1 MARSQPG
8 TTTPPTDRGCWL
20 GVFIRRRERDLTQN
34 IRVNMQ
40 FLMSIA
46 RLGFKPISSVPVLA
60 RKMRRAEDGCPS
72 ARSYTVWA
80 ERLATK
86 EEILKIIEELNAGP
100 KHSDWL
106 MLSGLD
112 DV

>member
-46 RLGFKPISSVPVLA
+46 GLGFKPISSVPVLA
-60 RKMRRAEDGCPS
+60 RKTRRAEDGCPS
-72 ARSYTVWA
+72 ARSYTVVPI
-80 ERLATK
+80 R
-86 EEILKIIEELNAGP
+86 
-100 KHSDWL
+100 
-106 MLSGLD
+106 SGLYGRGSAIGD
-112 DV
+112 QGGNL

>member
-8 TTTPPTDRGCWL
+8 TTMPPADGGCRL
-20 GVFIRRRERDLTQN
+20 GAFIHRRERDLTQN
-34 IRVNMQ
+34 IGVNMQ

-46 RLGFKPISSVPVLA
+46 GLGLTSMLA
-60 RKMRRAEDGCPS
+60 RKTRRAEDGCPS

-86 EEILKIIEELNAGP
+86 QEILQIIAELNAVP
-100 KHSDWL
+100 KHSNWQ
-106 MLSGLD
+106 MLSGLRD
-112 DV
+112 E